1 MSDESNETDVQAQID
16 ELIAA
21 NDALQKKNRQL
32 LGEAKAAKAR
42 AKGLE
47 IDPEEHAQLQQEVE
61 ILRESL
67 EKTQKLSA
75 GEVEKL
81 QKALSE
87 KDGAIQSYLIDNGLA
102 DAMLKAN
109 VRPEMMPAVKAMLRQ
124 QTSVKADGSEYQ
136 ALMGEKPLLEAVTE
150 WAQSD
155 AGKPFVMAPDNSGG
169 GAAGGAANNS
179 GPTPKGNLGGT
190 KEQRVNALKNRFPE
204 LN

>member
-1 MSDESNETDVQAQID
+1 MSEEDTDVQAQID

-21 NDALQKKNRQL
+21 NEALQKKNRQL

-42 AKGLE
+42 AKGVE

-61 ILRESL
+61 ALRDNL
-67 EKTQKLSA
+67 AKVQKASA
-75 GEVEKL
+75 GELEKL
-81 QKALSE
+81 TKALSE
-87 KDGAIQSYLIDNGLA
+87 KDGAIQNYLIDNGLA

-124 QTSVKADGSEYQ
+124 QTSIKAEGSEYQ
-136 ALMGEKPLLEAVTE
+136 ALMGEKPLSEAVIE

-155 AGKPFVMAPDNSGG
+155 AGKPFVVAPDNSGG

-179 GPTPKGNLGGT
+179 GPAPKGNLSGT
-190 KEQRVNALKNRFPE
+190 REQRVNAIKNRFPE

>member
-1 MSDESNETDVQAQID
+1 MSEEDNTDVQAQID

-21 NDALQKKNRQL
+21 NEALQKKNRQL

-42 AKGLE
+42 AKGVE
-47 IDPEEHAQLQQEVE
+47 IDPEEHAALQQEIE
-61 ILRESL
+61 ALRENL
-67 EKTQKLSA
+67 TKVQKASA
-75 GEVEKL
+75 GELEKL
-81 QKALSE
+81 TKALTE

-124 QTSVKADGSEYQ
+124 QTSIKAEGSEYQ
-136 ALMGEKPLLEAVTE
+136 ALMGEKPLSEAVIE

-155 AGKPFVMAPDNSGG
+155 AGKPFVIAPDNSGG

-179 GPTPKGNLGGT
+179 GPSPKGNLGGT
-190 KEQRVNALKNRFPE
+190 REQRVNAIKNRFPE

>member
-1 MSDESNETDVQAQID
+1 MSDENNETDVQAQID

-32 LGEAKAAKAR
+32 LGEAKAAKAK

-47 IDPEEHAQLQQEVE
+47 IDPEEHAQLQQEIE

-179 GPTPKGNLGGT
+179 GPTPRGNLGGT